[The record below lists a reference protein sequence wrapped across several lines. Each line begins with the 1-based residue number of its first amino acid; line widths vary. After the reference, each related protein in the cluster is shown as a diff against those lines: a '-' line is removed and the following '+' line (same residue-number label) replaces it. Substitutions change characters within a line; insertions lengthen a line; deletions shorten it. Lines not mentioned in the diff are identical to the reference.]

1 MNYLLKNYKQS
12 ITMKEFK
19 YTILSALISLV
30 FVVPSYAKSP
40 VWKVSKGDDY
50 IYLGGTIH
58 LLSEKDYP
66 LPNAFQVAY
75 AKTDTVVLEADI
87 QALQAPELQQK
98 LLNAISYQDHR
109 ALSNVLDREVYK
121 KFDELLKERNLPIAV
136 FDKFTPAGA
145 IMTLSQYELGR
156 LALIDG
162 EGVDLHFA
170 KRASKDDKESLY
182 LETVDEQL
190 SFIQSMNQLDPNTVI
205 KSGIEEIGSIKEVWQ
220 SLLSA
225 WRSGDLAKLEEL
237 GIEDMQKQFPN
248 LYQIMLANRNRQW
261 LDDIDSLMQNREKEF
276 ILVGALHM
284 AGEDG
289 LVSQLKGKGFKLEQ
303 LD

>member
-1 MNYLLKNYKQS
+1 
-12 ITMKEFK
+12 MKDLRKLFL
-19 YTILSALISLV
+19 TVLIGFVL
-30 FVVPSYAKSP
+30 VVPSYAKSP
-40 VWKVSKGDDY
+40 VWKASKGDDF

-66 LPNAFQVAY
+66 LPKAFQVAY
-75 AKTDTVVLEADI
+75 TNTDTVVLEADT
-87 QALQAPELQQK
+87 QGLQAPELQQK
-98 LLNAISYQDHR
+98 ILNAISYQDHR
-109 ALSNVLDREVYK
+109 ALSNVLDREVYSQL
-121 KFDELLKERNLPIAV
+121 DELLKERNLPIAV

-145 IMTLSQYELGR
+145 IMSLTQYELGR
-156 LALIDG
+156 LDLIDG
-162 EGVDLHFA
+162 EGVDLYFA
-170 KRASKDDKESLY
+170 KRASKDDKESIY

-190 SFIQSMNQLDPNTVI
+190 SFIQSMNQLDPNIVI
-205 KSGIEEIGSIKEVWQ
+205 KSGIEEIESIQEVWQ

-225 WRSGDLAKLEEL
+225 WRSGDLSKLEEL

-248 LYQIMLANRNRQW
+248 LYQTMLVNRNRQW
-261 LDDIDSLMQNREKEF
+261 LNDIDSLMQNQEREF

-289 LVSQLKGKGFKLEQ
+289 LIVQLKQKGFKLEQ

>member
-1 MNYLLKNYKQS
+1 MKVFKN
-12 ITMKEFK
+12 I
-19 YTILSALISLV
+19 ILSALIGLA

-66 LPNAFQVAY
+66 LPNAFQIAY
-75 AKTDTVVLEADI
+75 AKTDTVVLETDI
-87 QALQAPELQQK
+87 QGLEAPELQQK

-109 ALSNVLDREVYK
+109 ALSNVLDREVYAQL
-121 KFDELLKERNLPIAV
+121 DELLKERNLPIAV
-136 FDKFTPAGA
+136 FDTFTPAGV
-145 IMTLSQYELGR
+145 IMTLTQFELER
-156 LALIDG
+156 LALVGGD
-162 EGVDLHFA
+162 GVDFHFA

-182 LETVDEQL
+182 LETIDEQV
-190 SFIQSMNQLDPNTVI
+190 SFIQSMNQLDPNAMI
-205 KSGIEEIGSIKEVWQ
+205 KSGIKEINSIKEVWQ
-220 SLLSA
+220 GLLSA
-225 WRSGDLAKLEEL
+225 WRSGDLTMLEEL

-248 LYQIMLANRNRQW
+248 LYQTMLANRNRAW
-261 LDDIDSLMQNREKEF
+261 LSDIDRLMQNQEKEF

-289 LVSQLKGKGFKLEQ
+289 LIAELKRKGFTLEQ

>member
-1 MNYLLKNYKQS
+1 
-12 ITMKEFK
+12 MKVFNN
-19 YTILSALISLV
+19 TILSALIGLLCV
-30 FVVPSYAKSP
+30 LPSYAKSP

-75 AKTDTVVLEADI
+75 AKTDTVVLETDI
-87 QALQAPELQQK
+87 QGLEAPELQQK

-109 ALSNVLDREVYK
+109 ALSNVLDREVYSQL
-121 KFDELLKERNLPIAV
+121 DELLKERNLPIAV

-145 IMTLSQYELGR
+145 IMTLTQFELGR
-156 LALIDG
+156 LSLIGG
-162 EGVDLHFA
+162 EGVDLHFS
-170 KRASKDDKESLY
+170 KRASKDDKESFY
-182 LETVDEQL
+182 LETIDEQL

-205 KSGIEEIGSIKEVWQ
+205 KSGIEEINSIKEVWQ
-220 SLLSA
+220 GLLSA
-225 WRSGDLAKLEEL
+225 WRGGDLTKLEEL

-248 LYQIMLANRNRQW
+248 LYQTMLANRNRQW
-261 LDDIDSLMQNREKEF
+261 LDDIDLLMQNQEKEF

-284 AGEDG
+284 AGKDG
-289 LVSQLKGKGFKLEQ
+289 LISQLKRKGFKLEQ